1 MLTNLYLCRPA
12 KGKLLLPV
20 EAFELLSGVPKRD
33 WPNDNP
39 AQKSWAMTRVSQES
53 PGTEPI
59 LELGSPIANPVSFP
73 PRCPVCLPHFGIRS
87 QERKTVIKTPT
98 CPWGVSN
105 PFLLPRKGRGQFQE
119 AYLGVTSQKE
129 GPLSSWERSQVP
141 VPVGGLGTPERLGW

>member
-12 KGKLLLPV
+12 KGKLLLSV

-59 LELGSPIANPVSFP
+59 WNLALPLLTLSVFLLAALSAFYILGSEVK
-73 PRCPVCLPHFGIRS
+73 RG
-87 QERKTVIKTPT
+87 E
-98 CPWGVSN
+98 
-105 PFLLPRKGRGQFQE
+105 LL
-119 AYLGVTSQKE
+119 
-129 GPLSSWERSQVP
+129 
-141 VPVGGLGTPERLGW
+141 